1 MDAFGRNLRHYR
13 MMVGMTQEDLA
24 RATGVTR
31 GSLSNYEINRTEPEF
46 EFICRAAQVLGVSI
60 DQLFADKVDND
71 YIARMLV
78 TDDEAGLLQAYREAD
93 PIYQN
98 VALDIL
104 RSHRRQE

>member
-1 MDAFGRNLRHYR
+1 
-13 MMVGMTQEDLA
+13 
-24 RATGVTR
+24 
-31 GSLSNYEINRTEPEF
+31 
-46 EFICRAAQVLGVSI
+46 
-60 DQLFADKVDND
+60 
-71 YIARMLV
+71 MLV